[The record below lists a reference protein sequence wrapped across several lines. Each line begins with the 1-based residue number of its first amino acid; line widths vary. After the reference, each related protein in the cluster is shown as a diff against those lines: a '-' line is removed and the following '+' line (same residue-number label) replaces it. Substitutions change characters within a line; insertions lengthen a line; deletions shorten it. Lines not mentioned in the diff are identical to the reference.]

1 MTDSRPGTNGDPIDA
16 SCLTEELS
24 RRIGAWIAAQ
34 PEPRPT
40 RSEAIRR
47 LLSEALGKTADARQD
62 GAQAIGDEAA
72 LPELPPNVEPYDGS
86 PM

>member
-1 MTDSRPGTNGDPIDA
+1 MTDSRPETKSEPIDA
-16 SCLTEELS
+16 SGLTEELS
-24 RRIGAWIAAQ
+24 RRIDGWIAAQ

-40 RSEAIRR
+40 RPEAIRR
-47 LLSEALGKTADARQD
+47 LLAEALGKTADARQD
-62 GAQAIGDEAA
+62 VRQAIGDEAA